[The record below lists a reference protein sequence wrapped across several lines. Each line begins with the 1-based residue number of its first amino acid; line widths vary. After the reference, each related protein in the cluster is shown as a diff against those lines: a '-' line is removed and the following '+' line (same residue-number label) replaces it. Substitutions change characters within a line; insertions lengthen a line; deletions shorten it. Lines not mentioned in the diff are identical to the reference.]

1 MADFRE
7 TLRCDLATFAKD
19 TTCKISVDSNVRLLK
34 DYE

>member
-1 MADFRE
+1 MTDFRE
-7 TLRCDLATFAKD
+7 TMRCDLATFTKD